1 VGASSAPEQ
10 FPTAGRLSGLAVG
23 TVATTVFGG
32 LTPYL
37 SQALIDGTG
46 WRLVPGAMVA
56 GVALLALPIL
66 WRLPETAPARLA
78 TAEGPAH

>member
-1 VGASSAPEQ
+1 MA
-10 FPTAGRLSGLAVG
+10 

-37 SQALIDGTG
+37 SQSLIDSTG
-46 WRLVPGAMVA
+46 WTLIPGVMVA

-66 WRLPETAPARLA
+66 WHLPETAPGKLTEA
-78 TAEGPAH
+78 TGAGH